1 MNARGRRCGGPEF
14 ASTMKGFNRMIKSKS
29 ALRTS
34 VLAGAGII
42 AIMLSGCASGGSTT
56 SSTSSAPASAAAT
69 SADCASDATTSS
81 NLVVGTILPVTG
93 TLAYL
98 NPPEQAGVGLA
109 VSDINAAGGV
119 DGKPA
124 CVVATDSGDSTDLSV
139 STASAQKLIAAKVSV
154 AIGAASSSVS
164 LNVVDAFA
172 SAQITQISGANTSA
186 KLSGYGPY
194 YFRLAPPDSVQG
206 SALGSLITGDGNSNV
221 AFLVFNDSYGTG
233 LRDFTQASIEA
244 SGGTVVYGGKGSGQE
259 FPPGQTT
266 FSAEVTAALASKPD
280 AIVILAFDETKS
292 IIPELVAQ
300 GWTMPKTYLSDGN
313 TSDYSKD
320 FQSGTLT
327 DVQGTIPGATPND
340 EFRTQLVDWYK
351 GAEGADLKDFAYGP
365 ESYDATILTALAALK
380 AKSNVSADL
389 NKELLAVSGKN
400 GGEKCDSYAACAPL
414 VSAGKE
420 IQYTGQAG
428 TGPLN
433 DKNEPSSAFIGIYKF
448 NADNTY
454 TFQSAIE
461 GQTSY

>member
-1 MNARGRRCGGPEF
+1 
-14 ASTMKGFNRMIKSKS
+14 MIKSKY

-42 AIMLSGCASGGSTT
+42 AVMLSGCASGGSTT
-56 SSTSSAPASAAAT
+56 TSTSSASSTASAT
-69 SADCASDATTSS
+69 SADCASDATTAN

-93 TLAYL
+93 SLAYL

-119 DGKPA
+119 DGKQA
-124 CVVATDSGDSTDLSV
+124 CVLAADSGDSTDLSV

-164 LNVVDAFA
+164 LNVVDSFA
-172 SAQITQISGANTSA
+172 SAKITEISPANTSA
-186 KLSGYGPY
+186 KLSGYGPFY
-194 YFRLAPPDSVQG
+194 YRTAPPDSVQG
-206 SALGSLITGDGNSNV
+206 SALGSLITGDGNSKV

-233 LRDFTQASIEA
+233 LRDFTQASIES
-244 SGGTVVYGGKGSGQE
+244 SGGTVVYGAKGAGQE

-266 FSAEVTAALASKPD
+266 FSAEVTAALAAKPD

-313 TSDYSKD
+313 TADYSKD
-320 FQSGTLT
+320 FQAGTLENA
-327 DVQGTIPGATPND
+327 QGTIPGANANPD
-340 EFRTQLVDWYK
+340 FKASLVSWYK
-351 GAEGADLKDFAYGP
+351 GAENADLKDFSYAP
-365 ESYDATILTALAALK
+365 EAYDATTLTALAALK

-389 NKELLAVSGKN
+389 NKELAAVSGAN
-400 GGEKCDSYAACAPL
+400 GGTKCASYKECAPL
-414 VSAGKE
+414 VSAGTD
-420 IQYTGQAG
+420 IQYTGQSG
-428 TGPLN
+428 IGPFN
-433 DKNEPSSAFIGIYKF
+433 EKNEPSSAYIGIYKY